1 MVNESI
7 TSFISKLDYA
17 LHDPI
22 GAPIE
27 TRQVEDDR
35 VAGLQCVNHA
45 LKLCKRSYRKPID
58 ARDYFTDLHFVW
70 SHISRQPIW
79 IDFFDVETLHAGQAL
94 VGN

>member
-7 TSFISKLDYA
+7 TSSISKLDYA
-17 LHDPI
+17 LHNPI

-27 TRQVEDDR
+27 TRQVEDDC

-45 LKLCKRSYRKPID
+45 LKLRKRSYGEPID
-58 ARDYFTDLHFVW
+58 ARDYFTDLHFVR
-70 SHISRQPIW
+70 SHISRQSIG
-79 IDFFDVETLHAGQAL
+79 IDFFDVETLHAGQSL